1 MILRNGKKQ
10 MGNSTVRPEGFTL
23 IELMIVVVIIA
34 ILAAFAVPS
43 YQSFVLES
51 KRAEGTAALSRMMD
65 MQERYYTNQFP
76 PTYTTDLTALGYS
89 ADPVL
94 TESGYYSISAT
105 ACGSGITAC
114 VQLTAAAQAEVAED
128 GNLTLD
134 SLGNRTRNGSAG
146 WD

>member
-1 MILRNGKKQ
+1 MKKY
-10 MGNSTVRPEGFTL
+10 SAKSSGFTL
-23 IELMIVVVIIA
+23 VELMIVVVIIA

-51 KRAEGTAALSRMMD
+51 KRSEGTAALMRMMD

-89 ADPVL
+89 SSPVL
-94 TESGYYSISAT
+94 TESDYYSISAM

-134 SLGNRTRNGSAG
+134 SLGNRTRDGAAG

>member
-1 MILRNGKKQ
+1 MKK
-10 MGNSTVRPEGFTL
+10 SPVRSSGFTL
-23 IELMIVVVIIA
+23 VELMIAVVIIA

-51 KRAEGTAALSRMMD
+51 KRAEGTTALMRIMD

-76 PTYTTDLTALGYS
+76 PTYTTDLDAELGFS
-89 ADPVL
+89 SDPVI
-94 TESGYYSISAT
+94 TESGYYSISAA

-114 VQLTAAAQAEVAED
+114 VQLTATAQTEVAED

-134 SLGNRTRNGSAG
+134 SLGNRTRDGSAG